1 MSSVLP
7 VKAAQPH
14 EKIPFVIL
22 QQRADLSLIAFAE
35 QADLTL
41 IFPFDIVQEKTTNCL
56 VGTYSIEEAVQAL
69 LSGTGLSAKVE
80 GDGQL
85 SISTDSARGGVNFMT
100 LDFCT
105 PQRKVIAQAIRQAQA
120 INHTAP
126 LWCSAALACLA
137 ISATSATA
145 QSDDEVNSK
154 GIEEVTVT
162 AQKIEESIQD
172 VPIAVTALSGDSMAD
187 LKIERG
193 EELLRAVPN
202 VNFSKNNF
210 STYNFSIRGVGTKAV
225 SANSD
230 PAVAVSFNNAP
241 LIRNRLFEQEFFDVQ
256 RVEVLRGPQG
266 TLYGRNATA
275 GVVNMLPV
283 MPQNEFSADIK
294 AEVGNF
300 NSRRTSGMINIPLG
314 ETFAI
319 RASGVMTKRNGFD
332 KNTFTGND
340 VNDRDLLSTRLI
352 LDWQPSDNFNA
363 NFIWQH
369 FEEDDMRSRTGKQLC
384 TRDNGPNMVG
394 ETAVPEEGNDIIG
407 YRSSFSQGCKAESLY
422 SDNAYG
428 TPNAKSFGFV
438 SALLGLGGRLGD
450 DADNNSINKLTTG
463 DIFAD
468 VKQSKNLREIA
479 TSYDPKFQAENDLFQ
494 FNFEW
499 GLNDSLTFYS
509 QTTYAKDDY
518 YSTQDYNRYVSQPLF
533 NDSEGLFYT
542 DLGDGSIVKPIPHS
556 GPTPGGVFTDP
567 QLGPSDRML
576 AVDISKSDN
585 EQFSQEIRL
594 QSSFDGRF
602 NFSIGANYLD
612 FETQDDYYVF
622 NNLFTYMAQYLYNDL
637 EGSRDPGLTTV
648 NCTDLEKNGARE
660 CVYVDPNSLENI
672 NDEGHNYFLS
682 RNVVNIES
690 KAIFGEAYWNFTD
703 DVKLTTGLRYTI
715 DTKTSTPIPTQL
727 LLGAWHNEEGEI
739 EDSGQSTGGKI
750 SRGFEPLPDV
760 KQEWKAFT
768 GRAVLDWKGETPFTD
783 ETLFYISLAHGYKG
797 GGTNPPRM
805 DIDPVKVQFQ
815 SLESKFKPE
824 YVNAIEFGTKNSLLG
839 STMQLNTTAFYYDY
853 KDYQVSQIV
862 DRISLNENFDAETWG
877 FEVEGLWQFTENTRF
892 DVNLGYLKTRIGEG
906 AKSIDVM
913 NRTQGNED
921 WMVIRPWI
929 QVPSNCIAPV
939 EHVEKILQFGA
950 SLPPEFDSGSLAV
963 RMLCGGSKQFGSFD
977 GSGGI
982 PWGQIYG
989 IEYNPLTDA
998 PNGGRGFYADL
1009 EGNELPNAPSFTANF
1024 GVEHIIPV
1032 HDWDL
1037 KLRAD
1042 YYYQSESYG
1051 RVYNTEFDRLKAWSN
1066 VNISATATNLHS
1078 DLQVQLYV
1086 KNLFD
1091 DAPITDFFVNS
1102 DDTGLT
1108 ANVFTLEPRIVGLS
1122 LYKGF

>member
-1 MSSVLP
+1 MFNFFKP
-7 VKAAQPH
+7 
-14 EKIPFVIL
+14 
-22 QQRADLSLIAFAE
+22 
-35 QADLTL
+35 
-41 IFPFDIVQEKTTNCL
+41 
-56 VGTYSIEEAVQAL
+56 
-69 LSGTGLSAKVE
+69 
-80 GDGQL
+80 QL
-85 SISTDSARGGVNFMT
+85 KP
-100 LDFCT
+100 L
-105 PQRKVIAQAIRQAQA
+105 AQAI
-120 INHTAP
+120 
-126 LWCSAALACLA
+126 SAARQSHNNPAVIPSALAALLA
-137 ISATSATA
+137 VSAPGMA
-145 QSDDEVNSK
+145 QESE
-154 GIEEVTVT
+154 GAAPHAIEEITVY
-162 AQKIEESIQD
+162 AQKVEESIQD
-172 VPIAVTALSGDSMAD
+172 VPIAVTAMTGEAMQD

-225 SANSD
+225 SASSD

-275 GVVNMLPV
+275 GVVNMLPI
-283 MPQNEFSADIK
+283 MPTNEFEADIK
-294 AEVGNF
+294 AELGNY
-300 NSRRTSGMINIPLG
+300 NTKRTSGMLNIPMG
-314 ETFAI
+314 ETLAL
-319 RASGVMTKRNGFD
+319 RASGAMTKRDGFD
-332 KNTFTGND
+332 YNTVTGKD
-340 VNDRDLLSTRLI
+340 VNDRDLFSTRLI

-384 TRDNGPNMVG
+384 TRDDGPEIVG
-394 ETAVPEEGNDIIG
+394 ETVVPDEAHDVIG
-407 YRSSFSQGCKAESLY
+407 YRSAFSQGCKAESLY
-422 SDNAYG
+422 SDSAYG
-428 TPNAKSFGFV
+428 TPNAKSLGFITAI
-438 SALLGLGGRLGD
+438 SGIGANLGVDENRQ
-450 DADNNSINKLTTG
+450 SVKKIKTT

-468 VKQSKNLREIA
+468 VKQSKNLREIS
-479 TSYDPKFQAENDLFQ
+479 TSYDPTFKAENDLFQ
-494 FNFEW
+494 FNLEW
-499 GLNDSLTFYS
+499 GISDGLTFHS

-518 YSTQDYNRYVSQPLF
+518 YSSQDYNRYVSQPLF
-533 NDSEGLFYT
+533 NDSEGLFFIDRGNGNALT
-542 DLGDGSIVKPIPHS
+542 PMPHS

-576 AVDISKSDN
+576 AVDISRSDN

-594 QSSFDGRF
+594 QSDFDGPF
-602 NFSIGANYLD
+602 NFSLGANYLD
-612 FETQDDYYVF
+612 FESQDDYYVF
-622 NNLFTYMAQYLYNDL
+622 NNLFSYMARYIYNNNGDG
-637 EGSRDPGLTTV
+637 EGLTTL
-648 NCTDLEKNGARE
+648 NCDGLGKNNNE

-682 RNVVNIES
+682 RNLINTKS
-690 KAIFGEAYWNFTD
+690 KAVFGEAYFNFTD
-703 DVKLTTGLRYTI
+703 DVKLTTGLRYTV
-715 DTKTSTPIPTQL
+715 DTKTSTPMPTQL
-727 LLGAWHNEEGEI
+727 LLGAQHNAEGEI
-739 EDSGQSTGGKI
+739 ESSGPATGGRI
-750 SRGFEPLPDV
+750 SRGLLALPD
-760 KQEWKAFT
+760 KRQEWKAFT

-783 ETLFYISLAHGYKG
+783 ETLMYVSLSHGYKG

-805 DIDPVKVQFQ
+805 DIDPTVVQFQ
-815 SLESKFKPE
+815 PLESDFKPE

-839 STMQLNTTAFYYDY
+839 GTMQLNTTAFYYDY

-862 DRISLNENFDAETWG
+862 DRISLNENFDAETYG
-877 FEVEGLWQFTENTRF
+877 FEVEGLWQFTEHTRF
-892 DVNLGYLKTRIGEG
+892 DMNLGFLKTRIGAG

-939 EHVEKILQFGA
+939 EHVEKIMQLGVN
-950 SLPPEFDSGSLAV
+950 LPPELDMGSLAV
-963 RMLCGGSKQFGSFD
+963 RLLCGGSDRYGTFGGD
-977 GSGGI
+977 TRI
-982 PWGQIYG
+982 DWGAIYG
-989 IEYNPLTDA
+989 IDYNPLTDA

-1009 EGNELPNAPSFTANF
+1009 EGNELPNAPKFTASF
-1024 GVEHIIPV
+1024 GVEHVIPV

-1066 VNISATATNLHS
+1066 VNVSATATNELS
-1078 DLQVQLYV
+1078 DIQVQLYV

-1102 DDTGLT
+1102 DDTGLST
-1108 ANVFTLEPRIVGLS
+1108 NVFTLEPRIVGLS
-1122 LYKGF
+1122 FSKGF